1 MNHLNTYIVHSLLVL
16 SQIHGKVVKIST
28 LLSVNVIYLGNDR
41 KLIPVSY
48 HKQKKRKNV
57 LGRKWADL

>member
-57 LGRKWADL
+57 LGRLW